1 MNQCP
6 VHFIQHG
13 KLVRKQSRK
22 LRVSNYDLTD
32 FRSQVCFALFVKRIA
47 QKCSVENVFI
57 TCHDKLHKM
66 DLKSTNF

>member
-22 LRVSNYDLTD
+22 LRVSNYDLID
-32 FRSQVCFALFVKRIA
+32 FRSQVYFALFVKRIT

-57 TCHDKLHKM
+57 TFHDELHEM
-66 DLKSTNF
+66 DLK

>member
-32 FRSQVCFALFVKRIA
+32 FRSQALLHTCKTNYIEMWCDDVIA
-47 QKCSVENVFI
+47 FI
-57 TCHDKLHKM
+57 TFNGD
-66 DLKSTNF
+66 